1 MADKMTEDLNSIMK
15 EVRRNRR
22 KTLIQ
27 LKVDGQF
34 VSEVDDYAAAN
45 HITRA
50 SAVRELTMIGHAMW
64 KNSQSVHQ
72 GPTLDSE
79 SGSDR

>member
-1 MADKMTEDLNSIMK
+1 MTDEMTGDLDSIMK

-34 VSEVDDYAAAN
+34 VSEVDDYAAVN

-64 KNSQSVHQ
+64 KNSRAAQRE
-72 GPTLDSE
+72 PALDDE